1 VTSPT
6 LPGPSGTARPSALT
20 STLERMADD
29 FVHLHVH
36 TDYSLLD
43 GAAKV
48 DKLIDEVVRQ
58 DQKAIAITDHGYVF
72 GAYEFYKTATAAG
85 VKPIIGVEAYVT
97 PGTSRHDRTRVQWG
111 TKAQQEAGDDVSAR
125 GAYTHL
131 TLLSR
136 STEGMHNLFRLASEA
151 SLDGQMGKWPR
162 MDREILQKYSNG
174 LIAST
179 GCPSGEVQTR
189 IRLGQWDE
197 AVKAAGEYQDMFGKE
212 NYFVELMDHGL
223 DLEQR
228 VTKELIELS
237 KHIGAPL
244 LATNDLHYVTEEDA
258 KIQDALLCINSG
270 STFDT
275 PGRFKFGGSG
285 YYLKSAREMRELFR
299 ELPEACDNTLK
310 IAEMCEVSF
319 TTTAEGANFMPVF
332 PCPPGEDEH
341 SWFIKEVQRGLE
353 YRFPGGIPDDVKKQA
368 EYETGIITQMGFP
381 GYFLVVSDFIKWAKE
396 NGIRVGPG
404 RGSGAGSMVAY
415 AMRITDLNPLEHG
428 LLFERF
434 LNPDRVSMP
443 DFDVDFDDRRR
454 GEVIEYVTRKYG
466 DDKVSQLVTFGVM
479 KTKNS
484 LKDASRVLGYPYA
497 MGDMLSKALP
507 PSVMGKDIPLS
518 GIHDPEHKRYAE
530 AGEFRRVV
538 DENPD
543 AQRVLEIAKGVEGLA
558 RGWGVHACGIIMS
571 SHTLTD
577 IIPIMRRPS
586 DGQVI
591 TQFEYPECEA
601 LGLLKMDFL
610 GLRNL
615 TIVSDALDNI
625 GKNGKTAPDLE
636 TLEFDDPAPYALLQ
650 RGDTAGVF
658 QFDSAGYR
666 ELCRQMKPDKFGD
679 ISALGALYRP
689 GPMGMNSHTNY
700 ALRKNG
706 LQDITPIHPELE
718 EPLQEVLAETYG
730 LIVYQE
736 QVMQIA
742 QKVAGYSLGEADIL
756 RRAMGKKKKA
766 ELDKQYVSFEAGMKE
781 RGYSAAAI
789 KALWDT
795 LLPFADYAFNKSHSA
810 AYGVVSYWT
819 AYLKAHFP
827 TEYMAALLTS
837 TQENRDRLGFYLGD
851 CRHHGITV
859 LPPDVNESDM
869 YFSAVGDDI
878 RFGLSAIRNVGA
890 NVVEAILQAR
900 EEKGAF
906 TSFTDFLD
914 KVPLTVCNKRTIE
927 SLIKGGA
934 FDSLGANRRSLVL
947 IHEDAVDSVV
957 GVKRKEAQGQYD
969 LFGSDLFGGG
979 EDGEAASGSSATI
992 TIPEVPE
999 WDRKEKLAFERNM
1012 LGLYVSDHP
1021 LHGLEHIIAQNST
1034 TTISS
1039 LADDGAVEDGAMV
1052 TIAGLITGLQRKTTK
1067 KGDMWAI
1074 ATVEDLEGAID
1085 CLLFPTTYQTV
1096 ATELAEDLVVS
1107 MKGRVDTS
1115 KGMPEMRVMEMTI
1128 PDTSSSMGTDGP
1140 VVITVPAARFTQRI
1154 AEDLRGVLEDNRG
1167 MSEVRL
1173 KLQEPGRSTLMELD
1187 RRLAVSPSAALYASL
1202 KALLGPGC
1210 LH

>member
-1 VTSPT
+1 
-6 LPGPSGTARPSALT
+6 
-20 STLERMADD
+20 MASDD

-43 GAAKV
+43 GAAKI
-48 DKLIDEVVRQ
+48 DKLVTEVADQ
-58 DQKAIAITDHGYVF
+58 GQKAIAITDHGYLF
-72 GAYEFYKTATAAG
+72 GAYEFYKAATGAG
-85 VKPIIGVEAYVT
+85 IKPIIGIEAYVT

-111 TKAQQEAGDDVSAR
+111 TQAQQEAGDDVSAR

-136 STEGMHNLFRLASEA
+136 STEGMHNLFRLGSAA

-162 MDREILQKYSNG
+162 MDREILQKYSPG

-179 GCPSGEVQTR
+179 GCPSGEIQTR

-197 AVKAAGEYQDMFGKE
+197 AVKAAGEFQDMFGKE

-223 DLEQR
+223 ELETR
-228 VTKELIELS
+228 VTSDLIELS
-237 KHIGAPL
+237 KTIGAPL

-285 YYLKSAREMRELFR
+285 YYLKSAREMRELFK
-299 ELPEACDNTLK
+299 ELPEACDNTLRV
-310 IAEMCEVSF
+310 AEMCDVSF
-319 TTTAEGANFMPVF
+319 TTTDDGANFMPVF
-332 PCPPGEDEH
+332 PTPPGEDEH
-341 SWFIKEVQRGLE
+341 SWFIKEVESGLQF
-353 YRFPGGIPDDVKKQA
+353 RFPNGIPDEVRKRAD
-368 EYETGIITQMGFP
+368 YEVGIITQMGFP
-381 GYFLVVSDFIKWAKE
+381 GYFLVVSDFIRWAKD
-396 NGIRVGPG
+396 NGIRVGLG

-415 AMRITDLNPLEHG
+415 AMQITGIDPIEHG

-443 DFDVDFDDRRR
+443 DFDIDFDDRRR

-466 DDKVSQLVTFGVM
+466 DDRVAQVVTYGVM

-484 LKDASRVLGYPYA
+484 LKDSARVLGYPYA
-497 MGDMLSKALP
+497 LGDTMSKALP
-507 PSVMGKDIPLS
+507 PSVMGKDIPLK
-518 GIHDPEHKRYAE
+518 GIFDPEHERYAE
-530 AGEFRRVV
+530 AGEFRRLV

-543 AQRVLEIAKGVEGLA
+543 VQKVVDIAQGVEGLT
-558 RGWGVHACGIIMS
+558 RGWGVHACAVIMS
-571 SHTLTD
+571 SAPLTD
-577 IIPIMRRPS
+577 IVPMMRRPS
-586 DGQVI
+586 DGQII
-591 TQFEYPECEA
+591 TQFEYPTCET

-615 TIVSDALDNI
+615 TIVSDALTNI
-625 GKNGKTAPDLE
+625 TNNGKEAPVLEDLPY
-636 TLEFDDPAPYALLQ
+636 DDPGPYELLS

-666 ELCRQMKPDKFGD
+666 ELCRQMKPNKFGD

-706 LQDITPIHPELE
+706 LQEVTPIHPELG
-718 EPLQEVLAETYG
+718 EPLAEILGETYG

-781 RGYSAAAI
+781 RGFSDAAI

-819 AYLKAHFP
+819 AYLKAHYP
-827 TEYMAALLTS
+827 AEYMAALLTS

-859 LPPDVNESDM
+859 LPPDVNESGM

-878 RFGLSAIRNVGA
+878 RFGLSAIRNVGT
-890 NVVEAILQAR
+890 NVVEAIIAAR

-906 TSFTDFLD
+906 ESFTDFLD

-934 FDSLGANRRSLVL
+934 FDELGGNRRSLVL
-947 IHEDAVDSVV
+947 VHEDAVDAVV
-957 GVKRKEAQGQYD
+957 DVKRKESQGQYD
-969 LFGSDLFGGG
+969 LFGADMFGG
-979 EDGEAASGSSATI
+979 DDVATGSAATI
-992 TIPEVPE
+992 TIPELPE

-1021 LHGLEHIIAQNST
+1021 LSGLEHVIAQHST
-1034 TTISS
+1034 VAISA
-1039 LADDGAVEDGAMV
+1039 LADDGAIEDGAMV

-1074 ATVEDLEGAID
+1074 VTVEDLEGSID
-1085 CLLFPTTYQTV
+1085 CLLFPQTYQAV
-1096 ATELAEDLVVS
+1096 GPVLQEDLIVS

-1115 KGMPEMRVMEMTI
+1115 KGMPEMRVMEMTV
-1128 PDTSSSMGTDGP
+1128 PDVSTTGGDGP
-1140 VVITVPAARFTQRI
+1140 VVISLPAMRLNQRT
-1154 AEDLRGVLEDNRG
+1154 AEDLRAVLEDNQG
-1167 MSEVRL
+1167 GSEVRL
-1173 KLQEPGRSTLMELD
+1173 KLQEPGRTTLMQLD
-1187 RRLAVSPSAALYASL
+1187 KRLSVSPSAALYASL
-1202 KALLGPGC
+1202 KALLGPAC

>member
-1 VTSPT
+1 
-6 LPGPSGTARPSALT
+6 
-20 STLERMADD
+20 MASDD

-43 GAAKV
+43 GAAKISKLV
-48 DKLIDEVVRQ
+48 DETARLG
-58 DQKAIAITDHGYVF
+58 QKAIAITDHGYTF
-72 GAYEFYKTATAAG
+72 GAYEFYRTAKAAG
-85 VKPIIGVEAYVT
+85 IKPIIGVEAYVT

-111 TKAQQEAGDDVSAR
+111 TKEQQEAGDDVSAR

-136 STEGMHNLFRLASEA
+136 TTEGMHNLFRLASTA

-162 MDREILQKYSNG
+162 MDRESIQKYSTG
-174 LIAST
+174 LIATS

-189 IRLGQWDE
+189 IRLGHWDE
-197 AVKAAGEYQDMFGKE
+197 AVKAAGEYQDIFGKE
-212 NYFVELMDHGL
+212 NYFIELMDHGL
-223 DLEQR
+223 SLEQR
-228 VTKELIELS
+228 VTKELLELS
-237 KHIGAPL
+237 RTIGAPIV
-244 LATNDLHYVTEEDA
+244 ATNDLHYVTEEDA

-275 PGRFKFGGSG
+275 PGRFKFDGSG
-285 YYLKSAREMRELFR
+285 YYLKSGREMRELFR
-299 ELPEACDNTLK
+299 ELPEACDNTLR
-310 IAEMCEVSF
+310 IADMVDVAF
-319 TTTAEGANFMPVF
+319 TTTDEGANYMPVF
-332 PCPPGEDEH
+332 PTPPGEDEH
-341 SWFIKEVQRGLE
+341 SWFVKEVERGLE
-353 YRFPGGIPDDVKKQA
+353 YRYPAGIPDEVRARAD
-368 EYETGIITQMGFP
+368 YEVGVITQMGFP

-415 AMRITDLNPLEHG
+415 AMRITDLDPIEHG

-454 GEVIEYVTRKYG
+454 GEVLEYVTRKYG
-466 DDKVSQLVTFGVM
+466 DDRVAQVITYGVM

-497 MGDMLSKALP
+497 MGDRLSKALP
-507 PSVMGKDIPLS
+507 PTVMGKDIPIS
-518 GIHDPEHKRYAE
+518 GIFDPEHKRYAE
-530 AGEFRRVV
+530 AGEFRRLHDEDPDVRRVV
-538 DENPD
+538 D
-543 AQRVLEIAKGVEGLA
+543 IARGVEGLT
-558 RGWGVHACGIIMS
+558 RGWGVHACAVIMS
-571 SHTLTD
+571 SDPLID
-577 IIPIMRRPS
+577 IIPMMRRPS
-586 DGQVI
+586 DGQII
-591 TQFEYPECEA
+591 TQFDYPTCET

-615 TIVSDALDNI
+615 TVLSDAVENI
-625 GKNGKTAPDLE
+625 TKNGKEAVDLE
-636 TLEFDDPAPYALLQ
+636 QLPFDDTATYELLQ
-650 RGDTAGVF
+650 RGDTLGVF
-658 QFDSAGYR
+658 QLDGSGMR
-666 ELCRQMKPDKFGD
+666 TLLRQMKPDQFGD
-679 ISALGALYRP
+679 ITAVSALYRP
-689 GPMGMNSHTNY
+689 GPMGMGSHTNY
-700 ALRKNG
+700 AMRKNG
-706 LQDITPIHPELE
+706 LQPITPIHPELE
-718 EPLQEVLAETYG
+718 EPLSEILGETYG
-730 LIVYQE
+730 VLVYQE
-736 QVMQIA
+736 QVMQTA
-742 QKVAGYSLGEADIL
+742 QKVAGYSLGQADIL

-766 ELDKQYVSFEAGMKE
+766 ELDKQFVSFEAGMKE
-781 RGYSAAAI
+781 HGYSDEAVS
-789 KALWDT
+789 ALWET

-819 AYLKAHFP
+819 AYLKANYP

-837 TQENRDRLGFYLGD
+837 TQENRDRLGLYLGD
-851 CRHHGITV
+851 CRHRGITV

-878 RFGLSAIRNVGA
+878 RFGLSAIRNVGM
-890 NVVEAILQAR
+890 NVVEAIIQAR

-947 IHEDAVDSVV
+947 IHEDAVDAVV
-957 GVKRKEAQGQYD
+957 DVKRKEAQGQYD
-969 LFGSDLFGGG
+969 LFGADMFG
-979 EDGEAASGSSATI
+979 DDPSAQTGSAATI
-992 TIPEVPE
+992 TVPDLPE

-1021 LHGLEHIIAQNST
+1021 LHGLEHVIAQNSST
-1034 TTISS
+1034 SISA
-1039 LADDGAVEDGAMV
+1039 LADEGAVEDGAMV
-1052 TIAGLITGLQRKTTK
+1052 TIAGLITALQRKTTK

-1074 ATVEDLEGAID
+1074 ATVEDLEGSID
-1085 CLLFPTTYQTV
+1085 CLLFPSTYQTV

-1115 KGMPEMRVMEMTI
+1115 KGMPELRVMEMTI
-1128 PDTSSSMGTDGP
+1128 PETGGGADGP
-1140 VVITVPAARFTQRI
+1140 VVISLAAGRATEKVAQQ
-1154 AEDLRGVLEDNRG
+1154 LRDVLEDNRG
-1167 MSEVRL
+1167 SSEVRL
-1173 KLQEPGRSTLMELD
+1173 RLQEPGRTTLMQLD
-1187 RRLAVSPSAALYASL
+1187 KRLSVTPSAALYASL

-1210 LH
+1210 LQ

>member
-1 VTSPT
+1 
-6 LPGPSGTARPSALT
+6 
-20 STLERMADD
+20 MADQD

-43 GAAKV
+43 GAAKIS
-48 DKLIDEVVRQ
+48 KLIDETEKQ
-58 DQKAIAITDHGYVF
+58 GQKAIAITDHGYVF
-72 GAYEFYKTATAAG
+72 GAYEFYKTAVAKG
-85 VKPIIGVEAYVT
+85 IKPIIGVEAYVT

-111 TKAQQEAGDDVSAR
+111 TPEQQALGDDVSAR

-136 STEGMHNLFRLASEA
+136 SNEGMHNLFRLASYA

-162 MDREILQKYSNG
+162 MDREILQKYAPG

-179 GCPSGEVQTR
+179 GCPSGEIQTR

-197 AVKAAGEYQDMFGKE
+197 AVKAAGEFQDMFGKE

-223 DLEQR
+223 ELETR
-228 VTKELIELS
+228 VTKDLIALS

-244 LATNDLHYVTEEDA
+244 LATNDLHYVTQDDA

-275 PGRFKFGGSG
+275 PGRFKFDGSG
-285 YYLKSAREMRELFR
+285 YYLKSAQEMRELFR
-299 ELPEACDNTLK
+299 ELPEACDNTLRV
-310 IAEMCEVSF
+310 AEMCDVQF

-332 PCPPGEDEH
+332 PTPPGEDEH

-353 YRFPGGIPDDVKKQA
+353 YRYPAGIPDKVQKQA
-368 EYETGIITQMGFP
+368 DYEVSVITQMGFP
-381 GYFLVVSDFIKWAKE
+381 GYFLVVSDFIRWAKE

-415 AMRITDLNPLEHG
+415 AMRITDLDPLEHG

-454 GEVIEYVTRKYG
+454 GEVLQYVTEKYG
-466 DDKVSQLVTFGVM
+466 DDRVAQVITYGVM

-497 MGDMLSKALP
+497 MGDRLSKALP
-507 PSVMGKDIPLS
+507 PTVMGKDIPLS
-518 GIHDPEHKRYAE
+518 GIFDPQHPRYAE
-530 AGEFRRVV
+530 AGEFRRVH
-538 DENPD
+538 DEDPD
-543 AQRVLEIAKGVEGLA
+543 VQKVFDIAKGVEGLT
-558 RGWGVHACGIIMS
+558 RGWGVHACAVIMS

-577 IIPIMRRPS
+577 IIPMMRRPS
-586 DGQVI
+586 DGQII
-591 TQFEYPECEA
+591 TQFDYPTCET

-615 TIVSDALDNI
+615 TVISDALENI
-625 GKNGKTAPDLE
+625 EKNGKEGPDFEVLGFE
-636 TLEFDDPAPYALLQ
+636 DPATYELLQ
-650 RGDTAGVF
+650 RGDTLGVF
-658 QFDSAGYR
+658 QLDGSGMR
-666 ELCRQMKPDKFGD
+666 TLLRQMKPDKFGD
-679 ISALGALYRP
+679 ISAVSALYRP

-700 ALRKNG
+700 ALRKNE
-706 LQDITPIHPELE
+706 LQEITPIHPELE
-718 EPLQEVLAETYG
+718 EPLSEILAETYG

-766 ELDKQYVSFEAGMKE
+766 ELDKQYVSFEGGMKE
-781 RGYSAAAI
+781 RGFSDAAI

-819 AYLKAHFP
+819 AYLKANFP

-837 TQENRDRLGFYLGD
+837 TQENRDRLGLYLGD
-851 CRHHGITV
+851 CRHRGITV

-890 NVVEAILQAR
+890 NVVEEIIKAR
-900 EEKGAF
+900 EEKGAY
-906 TSFTDFLD
+906 TSFRDFLK
-914 KVPLTVCNKRTIE
+914 KVPLVVCNKRTIE

-934 FDSLGANRRSLVL
+934 FDSLGENRRTLVL
-947 IHEDAVDSVV
+947 HHEDAVDEFV
-957 GVKRKEAQGQYD
+957 GLKRNEAQGQYD
-969 LFGSDLFGGG
+969 LFGLGFG
-979 EDGEAASGSSATI
+979 AADDAGSEPDDQPY
-992 TIPEVPE
+992 PELPE

-1021 LHGLEHIIAQNST
+1021 LSGLEHVVAQNSS
-1034 TTISS
+1034 TTISA

-1052 TIAGLITGLQRKTTK
+1052 QIAGLITALQRKTTK

-1074 ATVEDLEGAID
+1074 ATVEDLEGSID
-1085 CLLFPTTYQTV
+1085 CLLFPSTYQTV
-1096 ATELAEDLVVS
+1096 STELAEDLIVS

-1115 KGMPEMRVMEMTI
+1115 KGMPELRVMEMTI
-1128 PDTSSSMGTDGP
+1128 PEISAAGADGP
-1140 VVITVPAARFTQRI
+1140 VTITVPALRCSERVIT
-1154 AEDLRGVLEDNRG
+1154 DLRGVLEDNPG

-1173 KLQEPGRSTLMELD
+1173 KLLEPGRATLMKLD
-1187 RRLAVSPSAALYASL
+1187 SRLAVRPSAALYASL
-1202 KALLGPGC
+1202 KALLGPSC
-1210 LH
+1210 LQ